1 MKYVFILNSF
11 GNKDIKKTYNRIDEI
26 SKYLGIDYIIEV
38 NSKFESTEEILNRYK
53 YSNDIIVAVG
63 GDGMINRV
71 LNGIVDTDNLL
82 SYIPNGTGNDFNRTV
97 KETLNSGS
105 NKIDVVRIN
114 NKHFINVACFGVDAE
129 IANDDRFVHCN
140 FLPKFLRYD
149 AGVIYHF
156 FSFKPKSFEVSIN
169 DEVIKGDFTT
179 IALTNARYYGNGYNI
194 GPSSEVNDGKIEVYL
209 VEELKKLE
217 MAKTILS
224 MKEGKHE
231 DSPYIIKKTT
241 DKLSIKSDNLISSN
255 IDGEPLNDYNFDIE
269 VLPKKIEVYNNE
281 DLIDLYSN
289 YKHKNK
295 TLSLF
300 KSHKRKQINE
310 KKKTNN

>member
-114 NKHFINVACFGVDAE
+114 DKYFINVACFGVDAE
-129 IANDDRFVHCN
+129 IANDDRFVHCK
-140 FLPKFLRYD
+140 FLPRFLRYD

-194 GPSSEVNDGKIEVYL
+194 GPTSNVSDGKIEVYL
-209 VEELKKLE
+209 VENLKKLE
-217 MAKTILS
+217 MATTIAS
-224 MKEGKHE
+224 MRKGKHE
-231 DSPYIIKKTT
+231 DNPHIIKKTT
-241 DKLSIKSDNLISSN
+241 DSLQIRSDTLINSN
-255 IDGEPLNDYNFDIE
+255 IDGEKLSGYNFDIE
-269 VLPKKIEVYNNE
+269 VLPKKIEVYNNK
-281 DLIDLYSN
+281 DLIELFS
-289 YKHKNK
+289 KEEPKK
-295 TLSLF
+295 KILSLF
-300 KSHKRKQINE
+300 NKN
-310 KKKTNN
+310 KK